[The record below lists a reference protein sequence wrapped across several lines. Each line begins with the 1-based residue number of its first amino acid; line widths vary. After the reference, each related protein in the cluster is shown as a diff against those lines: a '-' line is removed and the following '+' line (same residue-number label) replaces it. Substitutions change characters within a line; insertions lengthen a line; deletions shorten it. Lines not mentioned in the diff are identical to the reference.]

1 LGKIHEEEV
10 PLGVVDSVEVGVFDG
25 EDEVVR
31 GEVEVQ
37 EGVGK
42 RRNEVRPIWMEGRRV
57 VCFSRDDDLGKGRRS
72 WMYTIKSTFWTPLE
86 LMPLLLFVSVGPSS
100 FERLS
105 EHTPNPPAPQP

>member
-42 RRNEVRPIWMEGRRV
+42 GRNEVRPI
-57 VCFSRDDDLGKGRRS
+57 
-72 WMYTIKSTFWTPLE
+72 
-86 LMPLLLFVSVGPSS
+86 
-100 FERLS
+100 
-105 EHTPNPPAPQP
+105 